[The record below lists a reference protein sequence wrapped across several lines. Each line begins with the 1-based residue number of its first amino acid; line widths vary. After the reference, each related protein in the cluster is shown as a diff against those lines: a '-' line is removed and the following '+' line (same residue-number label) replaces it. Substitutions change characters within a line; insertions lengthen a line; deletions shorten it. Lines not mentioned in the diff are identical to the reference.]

1 LVLDQIKRHVISR
14 LDDLASVVRLCSE
27 FSSEA
32 ILQLCA
38 IAAAEFGTNV
48 PHLERTDTQTST
60 KSSKSTKD
68 KNIESK
74 NIIEKIP
81 DSQTSEAFTIG
92 MAELAKLW
100 NQEREFL
107 TLEVWAIMMSG
118 KEERFGE
125 FVLWTKLNRTR
136 VAIVEAIYPNSMQS
150 KRLLFLV
157 NAVIS
162 IDVLSHFMRNKLRQ
176 SCIFIQNNPIR
187 IEYN

>member
-1 LVLDQIKRHVISR
+1 MRESIAKIIAWVAWALLRYGVIKVLGFGTGQELAVIGIGSDQTAVPSHDWTTCI
-14 LDDLASVVRLCSE
+14 ASLVRLCSE

-32 ILQLCA
+32 VLQLCA

-107 TLEVWAIMMSG
+107 TLEVWAIMMSE

-136 VAIVEAIYPNSMQS
+136 VAIVEAI
-150 KRLLFLV
+150 
-157 NAVIS
+157 
-162 IDVLSHFMRNKLRQ
+162 
-176 SCIFIQNNPIR
+176 
-187 IEYN
+187 